1 PFRRRHTARGIHTHI
16 QRAVRTKTEAPR
28 SVIHLWRRNTK
39 IQQHAIQ
46 LLDATR
52 RQSICQ
58 RRKTVV
64 HDLETR
70 IVNRCCIRNRIRI
83 LVEGQQSSTLTQPL
97 QNQTAMPA
105 APESAINIDTLLATA
120 CQRKRFDRFIQQD
133 CPVLIE
139 RHRFYIC
146 HRRQKE
152 KLLSTSGTPA
162 AIASA
167 SFSANVSASQISK
180 WLPMPISM
188 MSRVSP
194 TAARSS
200 GAIRMR
206 LAVSNSTSEALP
218 RKMRC
223 QARAERGHLPISS
236 RRLSHTGRGKS
247 SKQPAGCLL
256 KVRRP
261 SHCNCN
267 ASRCRAGI
275 VIRPFTSRL
284 REEAPWNTL
293 K

>member
-1 PFRRRHTARGIHTHI
+1 
-16 QRAVRTKTEAPR
+16 QYCQVR
-28 SVIHLWRRNTK
+28 
-39 IQQHAIQ
+39 
-46 LLDATR
+46 
-52 RQSICQ
+52 
-58 RRKTVV
+58 
-64 HDLETR
+64 
-70 IVNRCCIRNRIRI
+70 
-83 LVEGQQSSTLTQPL
+83 
-97 QNQTAMPA
+97 
-105 APESAINIDTLLATA
+105 
-120 CQRKRFDRFIQQD
+120 
-133 CPVLIE
+133 IE
-139 RHRFYIC
+139 RDHFYIC

-223 QARAERGHLPISS
+223 QARAEIGHLAISS

-247 SKQPAGCLL
+247 SKQPSGCLV

-293 K
+293 KSLYLVYTPHEAHAYLQPQKPTNKHFLTLSATLEDDSRPVKQIPGAKTRFFPMKSRT